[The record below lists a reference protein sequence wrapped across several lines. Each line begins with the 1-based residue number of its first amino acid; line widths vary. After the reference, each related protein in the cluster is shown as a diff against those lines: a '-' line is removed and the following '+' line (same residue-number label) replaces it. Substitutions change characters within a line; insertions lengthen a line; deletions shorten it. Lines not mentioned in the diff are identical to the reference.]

1 MSNAFIAPHFQRHE
15 AAREWLESLRWPDGP
30 VCSHCG
36 TINHAYKTKKPGWYP
51 CAEKERRKDF
61 TGTTRT
67 VMGHSHV
74 PLNKLL
80 MMAFYLLNSSKKG
93 MSAHKNT
100 KHCNRLGVLEM
111 GLKIPR
117 GEIPVPVQSTVRTNN
132 CAQLLG
138 QHTAQMS
145 KLC

>member
-100 KHCNRLGVLEM
+100 KHCNRLGVLKWD
-111 GLKIPR
+111 LKSLV
-117 GEIPVPVQSTVRTNN
+117 EKS
-132 CAQLLG
+132 
-138 QHTAQMS
+138 
-145 KLC
+145 LCRFESDRPHQ